1 MSDLISVLTID
12 LRCIFNS
19 IFVHVSSRYVGIN
32 FSKCYYICNTSGLV
46 YIILAESVVRKY
58 ILLI

>member
-1 MSDLISVLTID
+1 MVSVLTID
-12 LRCIFNS
+12 LRCIFKS
-19 IFVHVSSRYVGIN
+19 MFVHVSSRYVGIKY
-32 FSKCYYICNTSGLV
+32 SKCYYICNTSGLV